1 MSQCDRVNFSTL
13 QVTCATESWDIKWQD
28 VALAATGPWCGPWWC
43 CRAGQTVFSAGTE
56 FLWDLVVSA
65 SVLDYSWPFW
75 TEVLSLRLATHIAVR
90 FLWTHQAWLLAAY
103 LSISSGTVYGLVFV
117 RFLQPSLPERM
128 EMCATSHNL
137 GTDTHTQQTSDG
149 TWWYRLDTACLNSAA
164 PQKTV
169 REALVIL
176 EAKGLC
182 QLALVGLHSQTY
194 VNHVIVCY
202 YVTFRWKTMGMR
214 ATQMDMAIS
223 GLWCT
228 CSFTCV
234 RIWFPLFWGMLWQL
248 PSGKSHGTVR
258 AMLPRELWQTVRPSF
273 LWQVRHAT
281 IFRFLRSLSS
291 PQTSP
296 TLMCEWRWKLSKW
309 NQTLSS
315 MPVKRRG

>member
-1 MSQCDRVNFSTL
+1 MAGRCTCSNWSLMMLQGWTDCLQCGNR
-13 QVTCATESWDIKWQD
+13 
-28 VALAATGPWCGPWWC
+28 
-43 CRAGQTVFSAGTE
+43 
-56 FLWDLVVSA
+56 FLWDLVVLA
-65 SVLDYSWPFW
+65 SVLDHSWPFW

-103 LSISSGTVYGLVFV
+103 LSISSGTVSGLVFV

-137 GTDTHTQQTSDG
+137 GTKTHAH
-149 TWWYRLDTACLNSAA
+149 TADIRRYMMVQAWHSMSEFSCTAE
-164 PQKTV
+164 TV

-202 YVTFRWKTMGMR
+202 NVTFRWKAMGMR
-214 ATQMDMAIS
+214 ATQMHMAIS

-273 LWQVRHAT
+273 LWRHAT

-296 TLMCEWRWKLSKW
+296 TLMCEWRWKLLKW

>member
-1 MSQCDRVNFSTL
+1 M
-13 QVTCATESWDIKWQD
+13 
-28 VALAATGPWCGPWWC
+28 
-43 CRAGQTVFSAGTE
+43 
-56 FLWDLVVSA
+56 VSA
-65 SVLDYSWPFW
+65 SVLDHSWPFW

-103 LSISSGTVYGLVFV
+103 LSISSGTVYRLVFV

-137 GTDTHTQQTSDG
+137 STKTHAH
-149 TWWYRLDTACLNSAA
+149 TADIRRYMMVQAWHSMSEFSCTAE
-164 PQKTV
+164 TV

-194 VNHVIVCY
+194 VNHVIVWY
-202 YVTFRWKTMGMR
+202 NVTFRWKTMGMR
-214 ATQMDMAIS
+214 ATQMHMAIS

-248 PSGKSHGTVR
+248 PSGKSHGTGTAR

-273 LWQVRHAT
+273 LWQVRHFFFSISAFFEFSPNIPNPDVSGNDAENCRNET
-281 IFRFLRSLSS
+281 KHWVRCQSSGEGRLLQLLPTSLE
-291 PQTSP
+291 P
-296 TLMCEWRWKLSKW
+296 TLTRLELKW
-309 NQTLSS
+309 
-315 MPVKRRG
+315 

>member
-1 MSQCDRVNFSTL
+1 
-13 QVTCATESWDIKWQD
+13 
-28 VALAATGPWCGPWWC
+28 
-43 CRAGQTVFSAGTE
+43 
-56 FLWDLVVSA
+56 
-65 SVLDYSWPFW
+65 
-75 TEVLSLRLATHIAVR
+75 
-90 FLWTHQAWLLAAY
+90 
-103 LSISSGTVYGLVFV
+103 
-117 RFLQPSLPERM
+117 M

-137 GTDTHTQQTSDG
+137 GTKTHAH
-149 TWWYRLDTACLNSAA
+149 TADIRRYMMVQAWHSMSEFSCTAE
-164 PQKTV
+164 TV

-202 YVTFRWKTMGMR
+202 NVTFRWKTMGMR
-214 ATQMDMAIS
+214 ATQMHMAVS
-223 GLWCT
+223 GLCCT

-273 LWQVRHAT
+273 LWQVRHFF
-281 IFRFLRSLSS
+281 FRFLRSLSS

-296 TLMCEWRWKLSKW
+296 TLMCQGMTLKIVEMKPNTEFDASQTERVDSCNFCQQALNPPGQDW
-309 NQTLSS
+309 NSS
-315 MPVKRRG
+315 GKPMQFSCYSTCSIL